1 MFLFQKEKNTI
12 IKKINSIMTIT
23 PFQTESLRYIVS
35 YLNRKRIENIN
46 ISINVDNDVLI
57 WRDDSDKLINLIINE
72 KENVT
77 LSVINKNEGK
87 SVLKFSSDD
96 IELKKLLKIF
106 IRN

>member
-1 MFLFQKEKNTI
+1 
-12 IKKINSIMTIT
+12 MTIT